1 MTNRRFYKPILP
13 GSIKGIRIKMKEKI
27 SISVDGKTLD
37 ILDESVLK
45 RRFRNRSHAFEYAL
59 IKILEELKDGKNK

>member
-1 MTNRRFYKPILP
+1 MEGFINPSYRVALP
-13 GSIKGIRIKMKEKI
+13 KMKEKI

-37 ILDESVLK
+37 ILDRSVLK

-59 IKILEELKDGKNK
+59 IKILEELKDGTNK